1 MLPIAI
7 LSGGLATRL
16 HPVTKI
22 LPKALI
28 RISGQPF
35 IFHQLKFLRKQ
46 GIRKVVICIGHL
58 GDMIKSC
65 VGDGSKFDLKILYS
79 SEGEKLLGTGGAIKK
94 ALPKLGE
101 NFFVLYGDTFLPINF
116 NLVKKAYMLSDK
128 LCMMTILKN
137 DGKWDQSNVLF
148 KKNKLIEYNKRKPK
162 IEMKYIDYGLS
173 ILSAD
178 VFKTYLNKSIFD
190 LSDLYES
197 LSLQKKIEGYQVY
210 ERFYEIGSKEGI
222 KELVEEVDSLMQ
234 YYSV

>member
-1 MLPIAI
+1 MLPTAI

-16 HPVTKI
+16 HPVTKT

-28 RISGQPF
+28 KISGQPF

-58 GDMIKSC
+58 GEMIKSC
-65 VGDGSKFDLKILYS
+65 VGDGSKFDLEILYS
-79 SEGEKLLGTGGAIKK
+79 SEEEKLLGTGGAIKK

-116 NLVKKAYMLSDK
+116 NLVEKAYMASDK

-148 KKNKLIEYNKRKPK
+148 KKNKLIEYNKRKPT

-178 VFKTYLNKSIFD
+178 IFKTYLNKSIFD

-197 LSLQKKIEGYQVY
+197 LSVQNKIEGYQVY
-210 ERFYEIGSKEGI
+210 ERFYEIGTHNAI
-222 KELVEEVDSLMQ
+222 KETEKYFSNIK
-234 YYSV
+234 

>member
-16 HPVTKI
+16 HPITKT

-58 GDMIKSC
+58 GEMIKSC
-65 VGDGSKFDLKILYS
+65 VGDGSKFDLKVLYS
-79 SEGEKLLGTGGAIKK
+79 TEEEKLLGTGGAIKK
-94 ALPKLGE
+94 ALSKLGE

-116 NLVKKAYMLSDK
+116 NLVEKAYLSSDK
-128 LCMMTILKN
+128 LCMMTVLKN

-148 KKNKLIEYNKRKPK
+148 KKNKLIEYNKRKPS

-178 VFKTYLNKSIFD
+178 VFKSYSNKSIFD

-210 ERFYEIGSKEGI
+210 ERFYEIGTLNAI
-222 KELVEEVDSLMQ
+222 KETEKYLGNI
-234 YYSV
+234 

>member
-1 MLPIAI
+1 MLPVAI

-16 HPVTKI
+16 HPITKT

-28 RISGQPF
+28 RVSGQPF

-46 GIRKVVICIGHL
+46 GIRKVVICIGHF
-58 GDMIKSC
+58 GEMIKSC
-65 VGDGSKFDLKILYS
+65 VGDGTKFDLKILYS

-116 NLVKKAYMLSDK
+116 NLVEKAYLSSDK
-128 LCMMTILKN
+128 LCMMTVLKN

-148 KKNKLIEYNKRKPK
+148 KKNKLIEYNKRKP
-162 IEMKYIDYGLS
+162 IVEMKYIDYGLS
-173 ILSAD
+173 VLSAS
-178 VFKTYLNKSIFD
+178 VFNNYSNKSIFD

-197 LSLQKKIEGYQVY
+197 LSLQKKN
-210 ERFYEIGSKEGI
+210 
-222 KELVEEVDSLMQ
+222 
-234 YYSV
+234 